1 MVTVAILGASG
12 DLGSALMQE
21 GKARSIRTRGF
32 SRNPRREEESSIE
45 FLQYSEKFDKYVITF
60 GSFEVLPFIESDDE
74 NFISSLEDN
83 LVSIARILRRILIA
97 RKAEITEGAKID
109 FFVIGSTSSY
119 KGFANTSHYCAAKF
133 ALRGLLESLNEEY
146 SKSNVRFCLYSP
158 GTIKSKMSNKILKQ
172 DESTFLSS
180 SGVARRIFDL
190 IESEDE
196 GFQHEVILKRR
207 VIR

>member
-21 GKARSIRTRGF
+21 GKARSIRVRGF
-32 SRNPRREEESSIE
+32 SRSPRQKEESSIE
-45 FLQYSEKFDKYVITF
+45 LLQDSEKFDKYVITF
-60 GSFEVLPFIESDDE
+60 GSFEVLPFAESDDE
-74 NFISSLEDN
+74 KLSLALEDN
-83 LVSIARILRRILIA
+83 LFSVARIIRRILIA
-97 RKAEITEGAKID
+97 RKTDIIKGAKMD

-158 GTIKSKMSNKILKQ
+158 GTIKSKMSNKILNQ

-190 IESEDE
+190 IEYEDE

>member
-1 MVTVAILGASG
+1 MVTVAILGSSG

-21 GKARSIRTRGF
+21 GKARSINIRGF
-32 SRNPRREEESSIE
+32 TRIPRREEEFPIE
-45 FLQYSEKFDKYVITF
+45 LLEDFEKFDKYVITF
-60 GSFEVLPFIESDDE
+60 GSFEVLPFDESDDE
-74 NFISSLEDN
+74 KLSATLEDN
-83 LVSIARILRRILIA
+83 LISVARVIRRILID
-97 RKAEITEGAKID
+97 RKSEIMKGTKID

-146 SKSNVRFCLYSP
+146 SRHNVRFCLYSP
-158 GTIKSKMSNKILKQ
+158 GTIKSKMSNKIVNQ

-196 GFQHEVILKRR
+196 GFQYEVILKRR